1 MSRLYRSVLGLALL
15 LFAIACADSPAE
27 LPDLSVASVE
37 VTPADRTI
45 SVGDSMLVT
54 ANARTADGQIRGD
67 VSITWVSGDE
77 SVATV
82 RPDGLR
88 GVARALKPGI
98 VEISAATEGK
108 TGKINLTVIAAPLVV
123 SSVQITPSIGAL
135 EVGKQA
141 ELRALVRAQD
151 GTVIGGRTVGWQ
163 TSDPTIATIYGA
175 ADGAYVTVSTHRV
188 GEVVI
193 TATVEG
199 RSAQRTITVTQV
211 SPVVYVQVEPD
222 SLLVETGKD
231 FELRAALYGATGQ
244 PVEWSSV
251 QWYSSDNSIVE
262 VKSVA
267 GQRAVIK
274 AHKAGSARITAD
286 VNSRTEYAT
295 IRVKNPVNVYGVAIA
310 GGTFAGHTLW
320 SGQIASYR
328 AVVLGPGGAETPDQP
343 VSWSVQN
350 PGIADMRAD
359 GVLRALAPG
368 TTYLEAEAGGKK
380 TTSLLTIYPYPTNGL
395 ELELRP
401 SQDPLGYPRVAIVV
415 GNTTWTAANGTI
427 YPAEKVVVG
436 GTLNVGKGI
445 SGYEHRLEI
454 ETVVLLSG
462 TQRQVV
468 ARETIVDRGTVTYN
482 LLEPLTDIWLTS
494 TVTPGPQTHT
504 VFHQPGRLIVTQ
516 TIGSALSVDYLYVV
530 K

>member
-1 MSRLYRSVLGLALL
+1 MSRLYRSTVASVLLMFAL
-15 LFAIACADSPAE
+15 ACADSPTQM
-27 LPDLSVASVE
+27 PDLSVVAVE
-37 VTPADRTI
+37 VFPADRTI

-67 VSITWVSGDE
+67 VLIAWASGDE

-108 TGKINLTVIAAPLVV
+108 TGKVNLTVIAAPLVV
-123 SSVQITPSIGAL
+123 SSVQITPSVGAL

-141 ELRALVRAQD
+141 ELRALLRAQD
-151 GTVIGGRTVGWQ
+151 GTVIGGRTVSWQ

-175 ADGAYVTVSTHRV
+175 ADGAYVTLSTHRV
-188 GEVVI
+188 GVVVV

-199 RSAQRTITVTQV
+199 KSAQRTITVTQV
-211 SPVVYVQVEPD
+211 SPVAYVQVEPD
-222 SLLVETGKD
+222 TLLVETGKD
-231 FELRAALYGATGQ
+231 FELRAALYGANGQ
-244 PVEWSSV
+244 PVTWSSV
-251 QWYSSDNSIVE
+251 LWYSNDASIAE

-267 GQRAVIK
+267 GQRAVIT
-274 AHKAGSARITAD
+274 AHKAGTARITAD
-286 VNSRTEYAT
+286 VNGHMEYAT
-295 IRVKNPVNVYGVAIA
+295 IRVKNPVNVQGVAIP

-320 SGQIASYR
+320 AGQIASYR
-328 AVVLGPGGAETPDQP
+328 AVVFGPGGVETPDHP

-350 PGIADMRAD
+350 PASADMRAD
-359 GVLRALAPG
+359 GVLHALAPG

-380 TTSLLTIYPYPTNGL
+380 TTSRLTVYPVPTNGI

-401 SQDPLGYPRVAIVV
+401 SEDPLGYPRVAIVV
-415 GNTTWTAANGTI
+415 GYTTWTDADGTTYAAD
-427 YPAEKVVVG
+427 KVVVA
-436 GTLNVGKGI
+436 GTLNIGKGI

-454 ETVVLLSG
+454 ETVLLG
-462 TQRQVV
+462 VTQRRVV
-468 ARETIVDRGTVTYN
+468 ARETIIDRGTVMYN
-482 LLEPLTDIWLTS
+482 VLDPLTDIWLTS
-494 TVTPGPQTHT
+494 TVTPGPQIHT
-504 VFHQPGRLIVTQ
+504 VFHQPGRLVVTQ
-516 TIGSALSVDYLYVV
+516 TIGSTPSVDYLYVV